1 MKKEFKFFGLLIA
14 LLVIMTG
21 CESTKKDAKGEL
33 EDAIKKTSEVKGLA
47 LKLDASM
54 EASAEGTTMTVNLGM
69 NGDFYNDNTPT
80 SHFTTNVSLFGM
92 SQTMEMYTEVKD
104 GYNYTYT
111 KSGDKW
117 TYTKSEYKKE
127 ETSPEQ
133 IKKVLDNAKTVKKEK
148 TDKKGYTK
156 LVVTVDKD
164 KINEAMKN
172 ETVSNLVSNDTKI
185 GTDITMNVY
194 LKDGY
199 ISIVEM
205 DLGNILK
212 DALANSEN
220 SNSNDANVKAKIT
233 IEMSNFN
240 KVDKITVPEDVTK
253 NATEETNDDLSN
265 SLLTE

>member
-1 MKKEFKFFGLLIA
+1 MKKSLKFFSLLIA

-21 CESTKKDAKGEL
+21 CDTTKKDAKEQL
-33 EDAIKKTSEVKGLA
+33 EDAIKKTSESKGIT

-54 EASAEGTTMTVNLGM
+54 EATAEGTTMTVSLGM
-69 NGDFYNDNTPT
+69 NGDYYNDDTPT
-80 SHFTTNVSLFGM
+80 SHFTTNVSLLGM
-92 SQTMEMYTEVKD
+92 SQEMEMYTEVKD

-127 ETSPEQ
+127 ETSTEQ
-133 IKKVLDNAKTVKKEK
+133 IKEVLDNAKSVKEEK

-164 KINEAMKN
+164 KINEAMKD
-172 ETVSNLVSNDTKI
+172 ESISSLVSDDTKI
-185 GTDITMNVY
+185 NSDITMNVY

-199 ISIVEM
+199 VSIIEM
-205 DLGNILK
+205 DLGNVLK
-212 DALANSEN
+212 DALADSED
-220 SNSNDANVKAKIT
+220 SSDANVKATIT

-240 KVDKITVPEDVTK
+240 KVDKISVPEDVTK
-253 NATEETNDDLSN
+253 NATEETDSDLSD
-265 SLLTE
+265 SLLSE

>member
-1 MKKEFKFFGLLIA
+1 MKKSLKFFSLLIA
-14 LLVIMTG
+14 ILVMMTG
-21 CESTKKDAKGEL
+21 CNTTKKGAKEQL
-33 EDAIKKTSEVKGLA
+33 EDAIKKTSEVKGVT

-54 EASAEGTTMTVNLGM
+54 EATAEGTTMTVNLGM
-69 NGDFYNDNTPT
+69 NGDYYNDDTPT
-80 SHFTTNVSLFGM
+80 SHFKTNVSLLGM
-92 SQTMEMYTEVKD
+92 SQEMEMYTEVKD

-133 IKKVLDNAKTVKKEK
+133 IKKVLDNAKSVKEEK

-156 LVVTVDKD
+156 LVVTIDKD

-172 ETVSNLVSNDTKI
+172 ENINDLVSDDTKVSS
-185 GTDITMNVY
+185 DVTMNVY

-199 ISIVEM
+199 VSIVEM
-205 DLGNILK
+205 DLGNVLK
-212 DALANSEN
+212 DALANSDD
-220 SNSNDANVKAKIT
+220 SNDANVKAKIT

-240 KVDKITVPEDVTK
+240 KVDKVSVPEDVTK
-253 NATEETNDDLSN
+253 NAKEETSSN
-265 SLLTE
+265 SLLSE

>member
-1 MKKEFKFFGLLIA
+1 MKKSLKFFSLLIA
-14 LLVIMTG
+14 ILVMMTG
-21 CESTKKDAKGEL
+21 CNTTKKGAKEQL
-33 EDAIKKTSEVKGLA
+33 EDAIKKTSEVKGVT

-54 EASAEGTTMTVNLGM
+54 EATAEGTTMTVNLGM
-69 NGDFYNDNTPT
+69 NGDYYNDDTPT
-80 SHFTTNVSLFGM
+80 SHFKTNVSLLGM
-92 SQTMEMYTEVKD
+92 SQEMEMYTEVKD

-133 IKKVLDNAKTVKKEK
+133 IKKVLDNAKSVKEEK

-156 LVVTVDKD
+156 LVVAVDKD

-172 ETVSNLVSNDTKI
+172 ENINELVSDDTKVSS
-185 GTDITMNVY
+185 DVTMNVY

-199 ISIVEM
+199 VSIVEM
-205 DLGNILK
+205 DLGNVLK
-212 DALANSEN
+212 DALANSDD
-220 SNSNDANVKAKIT
+220 SNDANVKAKIT

-240 KVDKITVPEDVTK
+240 KVDKVSVPEDVTK
-253 NATEETNDDLSN
+253 NATEETSSN
-265 SLLTE
+265 SLLSE

>member
-1 MKKEFKFFGLLIA
+1 MKKSLKFFSLLIA

-21 CESTKKDAKGEL
+21 CDTTKKDAKGKL
-33 EDAIKKTSEVKGLA
+33 EDAIKKTSEAKGIT

-54 EASAEGTTMTVNLGM
+54 ETSAEGTTMAVKLGM
-69 NGDFYNDNTPT
+69 NGDYYNDDIPT
-80 SHFTTNVSLFGM
+80 SHFTTNVSLLGM
-92 SQTMEMYTEVKD
+92 SQEMEMYTEVKD

-117 TYTKSEYKKE
+117 TYTKTEYKKE
-127 ETSPEQ
+127 DTSTEQ
-133 IKKVLDNAKTVKKEK
+133 IKKALDNAKTVKEEK

-172 ETVSNLVSNDTKI
+172 ENVSKLVDNDTQI
-185 GTDITMNVY
+185 NSDITMNVY

-199 ISIVEM
+199 VSIIEM
-205 DLGNILK
+205 DLGNFLK
-212 DALANSEN
+212 DALAASEDS
-220 SNSNDANVKAKIT
+220 SNANMKATIT

-240 KVDKITVPEDVTK
+240 KVDKISVPEDVTK
-253 NATEETNDDLSN
+253 NATEEVDGDFSN
-265 SLLTE
+265 SLLGD